1 MPESTDLV
9 EWSHH
14 SNRERPRSSGT
25 MNYNQNTWHLAKLML
40 EQHGQNAMHGARA
53 VSANLRDQHHRG
65 RAANCL
71 DVVRAMD
78 FLLSDEGSS
87 TIH

>member
-1 MPESTDLV
+1 MPEFTDLV
-9 EWSHH
+9 QWSQH
-14 SNRERPRSSGT
+14 SNRERLRSSGT
-25 MNYNQNTWHLAKLML
+25 MNYNQNTWHIAKLIL

-53 VSANLRDQHHRG
+53 VSANLRDDLRRG
-65 RAANCL
+65 DSTNCL

-78 FLLSDEGSS
+78 FLLSDEGSG

>member
-1 MPESTDLV
+1 MPATADLV
-9 EWSHH
+9 QWVQHN
-14 SNRERPRSSGT
+14 NRERLRSSGT
-25 MNYNQNTWHLAKLML
+25 MNHNQDTWHLAKLIL

-53 VSANLRDQHHRG
+53 VSANLRDDHRHG

-71 DVVRAMD
+71 DIVRAMD
-78 FLLSDEGSS
+78 FLLSDEGSG